1 MSEATG
7 RIEIGR
13 IGITGAPA
21 AMRNGAAFGPLL
33 DAALVR
39 ALRGTE
45 FGETKTLTVDAL
57 KIRIRQ
63 GAGVDE
69 IAAAIA
75 AKVAD
80 AAREG

>member
-1 MSEATG
+1 MTEAGG

-21 AMRNGAAFGPLL
+21 AMRDGAAFVKLL
-33 DAALVR
+33 DAALVQAMDGVPTR
-39 ALRGTE
+39 KTKILAMDTLR
-45 FGETKTLTVDAL
+45 
-57 KIRIRQ
+57 IRIRQ
-63 GAGVDE
+63 GAGIDE